1 MFLQRVLPFLTAEQH
16 DQLDDRGGRFERVD
30 RLRKKKQTR
39 QLKVKLVDCLE
50 REYDGGKNKQSLA
63 VRDDQRVEMLGGSFH
78 INYLSNGCNA
88 ATAFQLP
95 S

>member
-1 MFLQRVLPFLTAEQH
+1 MTSSTTEVDDLNVLIAC
-16 DQLDDRGGRFERVD
+16 ERKNYD
-30 RLRKKKQTR
+30 K
-39 QLKVKLVDCLE
+39 LKVDCLE
-50 REYDGGKNKQSLA
+50 REYDGGENKQSLA
-63 VRDDQRVEMLGGSFH
+63 LRDDQRVEMLAGSFH

>member
-30 RLRKKKQTR
+30 RLRKKKLLQT
-39 QLKVKLVDCLE
+39 QSQISWLPGK
-50 REYDGGKNKQSLA
+50 GKNKQSLA
-63 VRDDQRVEMLGGSFH
+63 LRDDQRVEMLAGSFH

>member
-1 MFLQRVLPFLTAEQH
+1 MTSSTTEVDDLNVLIAC
-16 DQLDDRGGRFERVD
+16 ER
-30 RLRKKKQTR
+30 KNYYK
-39 QLKVKLVDCLE
+39 LKVKLVDCLE

-63 VRDDQRVEMLGGSFH
+63 LRDDQRVEMLAGSFH

>member
-1 MFLQRVLPFLTAEQH
+1 MTSSTTEVDDLNVLIAC
-16 DQLDDRGGRFERVD
+16 ERKNYD
-30 RLRKKKQTR
+30 K
-39 QLKVKLVDCLE
+39 LKVKLVDCLE
-50 REYDGGKNKQSLA
+50 REYDGGENKQSLA
-63 VRDDQRVEMLGGSFH
+63 LRDDQRVEMLAGSFH